1 MSKRIV
7 CAFVALFIL
16 ISSFALSG
24 ANFNF
29 DDVIAEEIP
38 SAQVHFADIPG
49 KVDTLEADFA
59 LQAVNS
65 QIGHDCY
72 GGYVEPLYNAEGQA
86 EYLLAEAEDGGY
98 AIYHRVTGDLMELGE
113 FGSSPYDG
121 QTGKK
126 YYFGP
131 SNYAVKNN
139 SETVDVMRNTVMD
152 VEDLQTASSYMT
164 SIRTEIV
171 SKSEVKNY
179 EEMLSSMREIRYN
192 ELSVQSIP
200 KDGTVWSDNPYL
212 DEVDID
218 DFTNVDDYELFT
230 DARYVQTFG
239 DNTHG
244 SCIFVSTV
252 LLLRYADFTENMGII
267 PNRVD
272 EIPQM
277 WKDYCENKTVQASD
291 NVKKKLKD
299 DESPTYS
306 CKIENNDSAGEALH
320 KFLIAL
326 DSPTKFGNTG
336 WDVSKYAATITDC
349 VSLTNTFYD
358 SLSISDVSDIAQA
371 QIYRS
376 NPVAV
381 SINYYRST
389 TNDKGGHDFVGHAIV
404 AYGYYES
411 SERMYFRTNF
421 GWDYASSIIV
431 PDYYLSGRVNYLN
444 VTTHHSEND
453 HSCEEQKTIVLG
465 GNTYTVDC
473 FSKDGHQFRPHG
485 LYHLCACGE
494 VAFHPNDCGMSDWSQ
509 AFIDNV
515 IEDEK
520 DSSSHFCA
528 CAECALYYKGKYA
541 NEYKKVNIL
550 NYFSSVKRDFGW
562 KSMYS
567 LHRKGSEYIEDDK
580 VWSVCDVC
588 REHYNPQCNHTY
600 TYKQVSALQHRR
612 TCSLCGKSSL
622 EGHTYQNKVC
632 IHCGRKKLL

>member
-29 DDVIAEEIP
+29 DDVIAEDIP

-200 KDGTVWSDNPYL
+200 EDGTVWSDNPYL

-239 DNTHG
+239 NNTHG
-244 SCIFVSTV
+244 SCIYVSTA
-252 LLLRYADFTENMGII
+252 LLLRYADFTDNMGII
-267 PNRVD
+267 PN
-272 EIPQM
+272 EKSKIPQM
-277 WKDYCENKTVQASD
+277 WKDFCENKTVQVADS
-291 NVKKKLKD
+291 VKLKD
-299 DESPTYS
+299 NQSPTYT
-306 CKIENNDSAGEALH
+306 CEIKKNDSAGEALH

-326 DSPTKFGNTG
+326 DSPAKFGYTG

-349 VSLTNTFYD
+349 VSLTNTFNN

-376 NPVAV
+376 NPVAI
-381 SINYYRST
+381 SIRYYDDEK
-389 TNDKGGHDFVGHAIV
+389 NDKGGHDLTGHAIV

-411 SERMYFRTNF
+411 LERMYFRTHF
-421 GWDYASSIIV
+421 GWRNSSSIIV
-431 PDYYLSGRVNYLN
+431 PDYYLSGDVNYLN
-444 VTTHHSEND
+444 VTTQHSEND

-485 LYHLCACGE
+485 LYHECACGE
-494 VAFHPNDCGMSDWSQ
+494 VAFHPNYPELADALDIGK
-509 AFIDNV
+509 V
-515 IEDEK
+515 IGYGR
-520 DSSSHFCA
+520 DSSAHFCA
-528 CAECALYYKGKYA
+528 CDDCGLYFGGRRASELTIYEQRTDYMVDIR
-541 NEYKKVNIL
+541 EDY
-550 NYFSSVKRDFGW
+550 GW

-567 LHRKGSEYIEDDK
+567 LHKKGSEYIDDDK
-580 VWSVCDVC
+580 IWSVCDVC
-588 REHYNPQCNHTY
+588 GEYYNPQCNHTY

-632 IHCGRKKLL
+632 IYCGRKKLL